1 MSNNVKLFTST
12 SSLCGFSLF
21 CNIEKEPC
29 IFHFTETCNTK
40 TDEMYL
46 VNLLTSSFDF
56 FVYFG
61 NSPNWRKVSS
71 TGHEV
76 TEMLCL
82 NKFGMEGV
90 QKVRELEQLV
100 VADAKNANY
109 LLVIKKQLQDED
121 ISKEERTAAL
131 HSLRRIFI
139 HFLESGRL
147 ESNFVSAHSNQ
158 LAVSGESGQSGKLQ
172 EYQKWLIQQFNS
184 YQATLLKLI
193 SSNETYLQA
202 PAIRTILEVSLYC
215 NFMEP
220 TRIWEEIIMYHNYLS

>member
-1 MSNNVKLFTST
+1 MSKIRTVDF
-12 SSLCGFSLF
+12 
-21 CNIEKEPC
+21 
-29 IFHFTETCNTK
+29 IFYTNLQNENKTK
-40 TDEMYL
+40 TDGIKFK
-46 VNLLTSSFDF
+46 TSSYDF
-56 FVYFG
+56 FVNTSRRHQNCCG
-61 NSPNWRKVSS
+61 VSS
-71 TGHEV
+71 GGYDNFFG
-76 TEMLCL
+76 LYI
-82 NKFGMEGV
+82 FGMEGV

-147 ESNFVSAHSNQ
+147 ESKFISAHSNQ
-158 LAVSGESGQSGKLQ
+158 LAATRESSQSGKLQ

-202 PAIRTILEVSLYC
+202 PAIRTMLEVSLSYRVI
-215 NFMEP
+215 EP
-220 TRIWEEIIMYHNYLS
+220 T

>member
-1 MSNNVKLFTST
+1 
-12 SSLCGFSLF
+12 
-21 CNIEKEPC
+21 
-29 IFHFTETCNTK
+29 
-40 TDEMYL
+40 MYL

-76 TEMLCL
+76 TVMLCL
-82 NKFGMEGV
+82 NKLGMEGV

-147 ESNFVSAHSNQ
+147 ESNFISAHSNQ
-158 LAVSGESGQSGKLQ
+158 LAATRESSQSGKLQ

-193 SSNETYLQA
+193 SSNEVPRRFSAGTRRILSSISRLVDMPLATTRRTQSICGNS
-202 PAIRTILEVSLYC
+202 AIASSV
-215 NFMEP
+215 
-220 TRIWEEIIMYHNYLS
+220 TRRGGRSKMTMRDS